1 MAGPAVATGDIYRF
15 DVRRMDTMENLE
27 ARYFSAR
34 SVKAR
39 FGARISNKLIDLL
52 LMLGL
57 AAGGIGGA
65 LLLYSGLSLGWL
77 GFAATSCVAMLMVW
91 QKRELNDIPPIKGG
105 SRIDDVLDARLLGVL
120 PRNPSPKQLAEAL
133 MKVPGGQFFAARFG
147 VGPSFL
153 TQLVSDNPSDTGVVW
168 QEALKLQQQLGAPGL
183 SAAIVTAALVRSI
196 PNAEGFLAHL
206 QLSADDI
213 TTGAEWYEHLQAL
226 IAKHKVHHRTGGM
239 ARDWSFGYTP
249 MLNRFGINL
258 SNRVAGGNHLA
269 TELET
274 HQDALKQMFNVM
286 GGGGRQ
292 NVALV
297 GPLGVGKSTIVE
309 AFAVEMLKA
318 DANMPSKLRFRQVI
332 TLDAGT
338 LISQAHGRGEL
349 ENLVNQLFMEAYK
362 AKNIILFLDDAQLF
376 FEEGVGSVDMSNL
389 LLPVLDGGGLPLML
403 AMDEQRWL
411 QISQRT
417 PALTTTLNR
426 IMVAEPSRDETMRV
440 LQDQLIM
447 LEFRNKVTY
456 MFQSLNEAYRLSE
469 RYLHEQ
475 AMPGKAIKLL
485 QAAAGFAD
493 NGLITAESVRQAVEK
508 TMDVKV
514 SLASTSDERQTLLDL
529 ESKIHERMINQSRAV
544 QVVSDAL
551 RRART
556 GVRNQDRPV
565 GTFLFLGPTGVGK
578 TELARSLAAV
588 YFGGEDRMIRLDMN
602 EYVQPSDVT
611 RLIADGANDPHSL
624 AAQVSKQPFSVV
636 LLDEL
641 EKAHP
646 DVLNTLLQLLDEGVL
661 RDINNRSVSF
671 KDAIIIATSNAGA
684 DKIRA
689 HIEAGEQLEQFEQP
703 FIDELINS
711 RIFLPEFLNR
721 FDEIVVFRPLTK
733 QELLQVVDLILASIN
748 KNMALQKIT
757 VAVADDAKGILVDA
771 GYDPRLGA
779 RPLRRV
785 VQRTVESLVA
795 KQMLGGQVMPGQT
808 IQITAQDVQGALGN
822 GSVAQSSRT

>member
-1 MAGPAVATGDIYRF
+1 
-15 DVRRMDTMENLE
+15 MEGVNL
-27 ARYFSAR
+27 RYLSIRSA
-34 SVKAR
+34 KAR
-39 FGARISNKLIDLL
+39 FGARISNRLIDLL
-52 LMLGL
+52 MMLGL
-57 AAGGIGGA
+57 LVSALGGA
-65 LLLYSGLSLGWL
+65 VLLASEMSVGWL
-77 GFAATSCVAMLMVW
+77 GFAVTASIVMLMVW

-105 SRIDDVLDARLLGVL
+105 ARIDDILDARLLGFL
-120 PRNPSPKQLAEAL
+120 PRDPSPKQLAEAL
-133 MKVPGGQFFAARFG
+133 MRVPGGQFFAARFG

-153 TQLVSDNPSDTGVVW
+153 TQLVSDKPADTGVVW
-168 QEALKLQQQLGAPGL
+168 QEALQLQKQVGTPGI
-183 SAAIVTAALVRSI
+183 SAAIATAALVRTI
-196 PNAEGFLAHL
+196 PNIDSYLAHL
-206 QLSADDI
+206 QLSNDDI
-213 TTGAEWYEHLQAL
+213 IIGAQWYEHLQEL
-226 IAKHKVHHRTGGM
+226 IARHNVHHRTGGI

-249 MLNRFGINL
+249 LLSRFGMNL
-258 SNRVAGGNHLA
+258 SDRAARGNMLA

-274 HQDALKQMFNVM
+274 HKDALKQMFTVM

-309 AFAVEMLKA
+309 AFAREILNA
-318 DANMPSKLRFRQVI
+318 DGDTPAKLRFRQVI
-332 TLDAGT
+332 ALDAGT
-338 LISQAHGRGEL
+338 LISKAHGRGEL
-349 ENLVNQLFMEAYK
+349 EQLVNQLFAEAYR
-362 AKNIILFLDDAQLF
+362 AKNIILFLDEAQLF

-389 LLPVLDGGGLPLML
+389 LLPVLDGGGLPLIL

-411 QISQRT
+411 QVSQRT
-417 PALTTTLNR
+417 PALATTLNR
-426 IMVAEPSRDETMRV
+426 AMVAEPSQPETMKV

-456 MFQSLNEAYRLSE
+456 MYQALLEAYRLSE

-485 QAAAGFAD
+485 AAAAGFAES
-493 NGLITAESVRQAVEK
+493 GLVTASSVRQAVER

-514 SLASTSDERQTLLDL
+514 GVAETAGERQTLLEL

-544 QVVSDAL
+544 QVVSDSL

-556 GVRNQDRPV
+556 GVRNQEKPV

-578 TELARSLAAV
+578 TELAKSLAAV
-588 YFGGEDRMIRLDMN
+588 YFGGEDRLVRLDMN
-602 EYVQPSDVT
+602 EFVQPSDVT
-611 RLIADGANDPHSL
+611 RLIADGANDSHSL
-624 AAQVSKQPFSVV
+624 AAQVSRQPFSVV

-646 DVLNTLLQLLDEGVL
+646 DVLNTLLQVLDEGVL
-661 RDINNRSVSF
+661 RDINNRNISF
-671 KDAIIIATSNAGA
+671 KDAILIATSNAGA

-689 HIEAGEQLEQFEQP
+689 HIEAGEQLEQFEGA
-703 FIDELINS
+703 FVDELINS
-711 RIFLPEFLNR
+711 HLFLPEFLNR

-733 QELLQVVDLILASIN
+733 EELLQIVDLIMAGIN

-757 VAVADDAKGILVDA
+757 VAVADDAKVLLVDA

-795 KQMLGGQVMPGQT
+795 KRMLSNEVAPGQT
-808 IQITAQDVQGALGN
+808 IEISAQDVQEVL
-822 GSVAQSSRT
+822 VR